1 MQIIGFNLKPT
12 INMSSF
18 APAALSEHGIQCMS
32 GMLRSET
39 KVHILHIAIEFSEG
53 SAETV
58 AQSS

>member
-1 MQIIGFNLKPT
+1 
-12 INMSSF
+12 MSNF

-58 AQSS
+58 AQSSSQYWDC